1 MQENQSVATGGPP
14 IHYLAA
20 LLTLIMDWI
29 WGTAEGGA
37 TLTGVG
43 ILAVPLLM
51 LATGGTAFM
60 GTLLI
65 QKFVAADGWGKSFT
79 KAFVMGII
87 AGLPFMVAGT
97 AVGGV
102 LLGWAGLSGLGII
115 KGSANQTPPQLPP
128 QKPPQS

>member
-1 MQENQSVATGGPP
+1 MQENRPVTAGGPP

-20 LLTLIMDWI
+20 MLTLIMDWV

-37 TLTGVG
+37 VLTGVG

-65 QKFVAADGWGKSFT
+65 QKFIAGDGWGSSAA
-79 KAFVMGII
+79 KAFVMGIV

-115 KGSANQTPPQLPP
+115 KGSATQVPSQLPP

>member
-1 MQENQSVATGGPP
+1 MQANQPTTTGGPP

-20 LLTLIMDWI
+20 LLTVIMDWI

-65 QKFVAADGWGKSFT
+65 QKFVAVDGWGKSFA
-79 KAFVMGII
+79 KAFIMGII

-102 LLGWAGLSGLGII
+102 LLGWAGLSGLGILGGAA
-115 KGSANQTPPQLPP
+115 KQPPQLPP